1 VSDETS
7 EYGSPAPGIA
17 AGSAFAPFRWP
28 AFRWIWVAN
37 LVSALGS
44 MIQSI
49 AAAWLMTDLTDSHL
63 LVALVQASIVI
74 PMLFIGVF
82 AGVLADNYDRRKVML
97 AANSGMAAIS
107 AMLAALAW
115 LEVIEPWSLL
125 LMTLLLGCGFAMN
138 GPAWQAS
145 VRLQVPHEDLPQAI
159 SLNSIAFNMARSVG
173 PAVGGVLLSLSGP
186 KLAFTVNAL
195 SYALMIAVLMRWR
208 PRATGRREK
217 HAVFPAIGTAL
228 RYCADSSPIRR
239 VLTRGFAFGVGA
251 TGYQALIP
259 LVIRQQVGGSETD
272 FGLVLGAFGVGSVV
286 TALWLGP
293 VRRRLGPE
301 AIVSAAMLASALAMV
316 GLAWSATVPQA
327 MAASLFAG
335 GGQVAA
341 LTSLNVSMQLRSPEA
356 ILGRCLAIFQA
367 LAFGGFAVG
376 SWIWGVL
383 SDAAGLAPA
392 LLASAGWLAVAL
404 VVLRILAP
412 MPGIGEGTVSPV
424 RSDDPPG
431 KRPSDGLNG

>member
-1 VSDETS
+1 MNDRSGEF
-7 EYGSPAPGIA
+7 GIPARSIA
-17 AGSAFAPFRWP
+17 ATSAFAPFRWP
-28 AFRWIWVAN
+28 AFRMIWIAN

-74 PMLFIGVF
+74 PVLFIGVF

-97 AANSGMAAIS
+97 GANLGMAAVS
-107 AMLAALAW
+107 AVLAALAW
-115 LEVIEPWSLL
+115 LEVVAPWSLL
-125 LMTLLLGCGFAMN
+125 LMTLLIGCGFALN

-173 PAVGGVLLSLSGP
+173 PAIGGVLLSLSGP

-195 SYALMIAVLMRWR
+195 SYALMIAVLLRWR
-208 PRATGRREK
+208 PRATGRRDK
-217 HAVFPAIGTAL
+217 HAVFPAIGAAL
-228 RYCADSSPIRR
+228 RFCANSSPIRR
-239 VLTRGFAFGVGA
+239 VLARGFAFGLGA
-251 TGYQALIP
+251 TAYQALIP
-259 LVIRQQVGGSETD
+259 LVVREQVGGNETD
-272 FGLVLGAFGVGSVV
+272 FGLVLGAFGVGSVL
-286 TALWLGP
+286 TALWIGP
-293 VRRRLGPE
+293 ARRRLGPE
-301 AIVSAAMLASALAMV
+301 TIVSGAMAVSALSLA
-316 GLAWSATVPQA
+316 GLAWSASVPQA

-341 LTSLNVSMQLRSPEA
+341 LTSLNVSMQLRSPEE

-376 SWIWGVL
+376 SWVWGMV
-383 SDAAGLAPA
+383 SDAAGLLPA
-392 LLASAGWLAVAL
+392 LLGGALWLLVAL
-404 VVLRILAP
+404 IVLRVLAP
-412 MPGIGEGTVSPV
+412 MPRIGEGTVTPELSGPA
-424 RSDDPPG
+424 P
-431 KRPSDGLNG
+431 

>member
-1 VSDETS
+1 MNDRSGEF
-7 EYGSPAPGIA
+7 GIPARSIA
-17 AGSAFAPFRWP
+17 ATSAFAPFRWP
-28 AFRWIWVAN
+28 AFRMIWVAN

-74 PMLFIGVF
+74 PVLFIGVF

-97 AANSGMAAIS
+97 GANLGMAAVS
-107 AMLAALAW
+107 AVLAALAW
-115 LEVIEPWSLL
+115 LEVVAPWSLL
-125 LMTLLLGCGFAMN
+125 LMTLLIGCGFALN

-173 PAVGGVLLSLSGP
+173 PAIGGVLLSLSGP

-195 SYALMIAVLMRWR
+195 SYTLMIAVLLRWR
-208 PRATGRREK
+208 PRATGRRDK
-217 HAVFPAIGTAL
+217 HAVFPAIGAAL
-228 RYCADSSPIRR
+228 RFCANSSPIRR
-239 VLTRGFAFGVGA
+239 VLARGFAFGLGA
-251 TGYQALIP
+251 TAYQALIP
-259 LVIRQQVGGSETD
+259 LVVREQVGGNETD
-272 FGLVLGAFGVGSVV
+272 FGLVLGAFGVGSVL
-286 TALWLGP
+286 TALWIGP
-293 VRRRLGPE
+293 ARRRLGPE
-301 AIVSAAMLASALAMV
+301 TIVSGAMAVSALSLA
-316 GLAWSATVPQA
+316 GLAWSASVPQA

-341 LTSLNVSMQLRSPEA
+341 LTSLNVSMQLRSPEE

-376 SWIWGVL
+376 SWVWGMV
-383 SDAAGLAPA
+383 SDAAGLLPA
-392 LLASAGWLAVAL
+392 LLGGALWLLVAL
-404 VVLRILAP
+404 IVLRVLAP
-412 MPGIGEGTVSPV
+412 MPRIGEGTVTPELSGPA
-424 RSDDPPG
+424 P
-431 KRPSDGLNG
+431 